1 MERGLRS
8 LAQLTPDTING
19 AYEALGG
26 LMLWRNVRQLYK
38 DKQVRGISVLTTVF
52 FTSWGV
58 WNLYYYPHLDQWLS
72 FAGGLVIVTANVA
85 WVSQM
90 FYYNRKERRDG
101 IGRG

>member
-1 MERGLRS
+1 
-8 LAQLTPDTING
+8 
-19 AYEALGG
+19 
-26 LMLWRNVRQLYK
+26 MLWRNVRQLYK

-90 FYYNRKERRDG
+90 FYYNRKEKRW
-101 IGRG
+101 